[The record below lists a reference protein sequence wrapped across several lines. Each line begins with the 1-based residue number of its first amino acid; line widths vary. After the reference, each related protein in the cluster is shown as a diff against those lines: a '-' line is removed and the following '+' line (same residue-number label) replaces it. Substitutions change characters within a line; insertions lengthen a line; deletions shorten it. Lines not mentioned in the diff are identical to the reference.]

1 MKLNCVYSIIKCFVC
16 MGSIAIKH
24 MGATSHCHFER
35 SEAESRNLRSNSFLS
50 IWHAV
55 THTEQ
60 ETIRKQFPI
69 ELKHTSP
76 MPDRKLFASSFLLR

>member
-1 MKLNCVYSIIKCFVC
+1 MVGIV
-16 MGSIAIKH
+16 IKH
-24 MGATSHCHFER
+24 MGATSRCHFER

-60 ETIRKQFPI
+60 ETIRK
-69 ELKHTSP
+69 
-76 MPDRKLFASSFLLR
+76 